1 MQRTSRVFILAFVV
15 GGLAPRARAVEG
27 FTIGL
32 EGQIGSW
39 SVDAGQIVHGSLS
52 DPNGPLTIDE
62 AQGFAGPLDGH
73 WRMGPNLHL
82 GWNVLGHVAIEGAFQ
97 TAMWDAFDSQRRGGV
112 GLVGGRVTWYPL
124 QLVQNYVKL
133 PHRERYDL
141 GLELGYGYAL
151 GGGNTVAGGQGF
163 GMAGAYLAYGIDF
176 EGYIE
181 PWVSVELDWRYYTPY
196 WSTFYLDFNN
206 DVTRSITGFSA
217 SWNTFGLG
225 VSFHL
230 SAQK

>member
-1 MQRTSRVFILAFVV
+1 MRSFARVVVLLFVV
-15 GGLAPRARAVEG
+15 VAFASRARAVEG

-32 EGQIGSW
+32 EGQTGSW
-39 SVDAGQIVHGSLS
+39 SVDGQQIISGS
-52 DPNGPLTIDE
+52 NGALTSEE
-62 AQGFAGPLDGH
+62 AYGFADPLNDH

-82 GWNVLGHVAIEGAFQ
+82 GWNVLGHVAIEAAFQ

-124 QLVQNYVKL
+124 QLVQEYVKL
-133 PHRERYDL
+133 PHRARYDL
-141 GLELGYGYAL
+141 GLELGYGYTV

-163 GMAGAYLAYGIDF
+163 GMAGAYLAYGVDL

-181 PWVSVELDWRYYTPY
+181 PWVSIVLDWRYYEPY
-196 WSTFYLDFNN
+196 WSTFYLNWN
-206 DVTRSITGFSA
+206 DNVTAPVNGFSA
-217 SWNTFGLG
+217 GWNTFGLG

-230 SAQK
+230 SANK